1 MINSVLAKKIVEK
14 MMDIIP
20 YNVNIIDK
28 NGIIIASGDEGRI
41 GQVHFIAMEALKFEK
56 SVEIEEGNNLVKA
69 GVNIPINFNNRIVGV
84 IGITG
89 CPQEVRAFAQ
99 IVKVTAE
106 LLINQE
112 YSIQKYIVK
121 TKIKEE
127 YLYEWL
133 YRREKY
139 DEEFINR
146 GNLLDINLN
155 SFKNI
160 ALIEY
165 LGEEGKVLK
174 KNIKLF
180 IDDSEQIININSNKI
195 LLILCKS
202 DESIERFIQKNEDL
216 IKRASYAN
224 INKILS
230 LEFEKLLLA
239 MNIAALINFD
249 FKIIREDSIEFLSSL
264 EKLVLNEDNQKI
276 IDNIK
281 SQGDELLET
290 FIALIDSNYEK
301 NTTAKKLHIHRNT
314 LSYRIDKIEEITKL
328 SFNNYIDFF
337 RLTGACL
344 FYKLKYSK

>member
-1 MINSVLAKKIVEK
+1 MINSILAKKIVEK
-14 MMDIIP
+14 MMDVIP

-28 NGIIIASGDEGRI
+28 NGLIIASGDETRI
-41 GQVHFIAMEALKFEK
+41 GQVHFVAMEALKTEK
-56 SVEIEEGNNLVKA
+56 SIEIEEGDKLVKA

-89 CPQEVRAFAQ
+89 KPKEVRCFAQ

-139 DEEFINR
+139 DDEFINR

-155 SFKNI
+155 NLKNI
-160 ALIEY
+160 MLIEY
-165 LGEEGKVLK
+165 SDEEGQVLK

-180 IDDSEQIININSNKI
+180 IDENEQIININSNKVLII
-195 LLILCKS
+195 LGRGM
-202 DESIERFIQKNEDL
+202 ESIERFIQKNESL
-216 IKRASYAN
+216 IKRVSCVN
-224 INKILS
+224 INDVLS

-239 MNIAALINFD
+239 MNVASKINFD

-276 IDNIK
+276 IKNIK
-281 SQGDELLET
+281 SQGNELLET
-290 FIALIDSNYEK
+290 FIALIDSNCEK

-314 LSYRIDKIEEITKL
+314 LAYRIDKIEEITKL
-328 SFNNYIDFF
+328 CFSNYVDCF
-337 RLTGACL
+337 RLTSACL
-344 FYKLKYSK
+344 YYKLKYSK